1 MKKVFAVVAIAAGL
15 VACGGAKTETAAD
28 STAVAVDTAVV
39 AQDTTA
45 APVAADST
53 ATK

>member
-15 VACGGAKTETAAD
+15 VACGGNAKTEQTSD
-28 STAVAVDTAVV
+28 STAVAVDSAVV
-39 AQDTTA
+39 AQDTTTA
-45 APVAADST
+45 VKADSA